1 MIVEFSEVLRN
12 RIREEIDSELLS
24 LARGSM
30 DSFDEYKY
38 ACGVI
43 RGLEL
48 AEQQLSDL
56 METLKKAG
64 NI

>member
-1 MIVEFSEVLRN
+1 MIVEFAKVLRD
-12 RIREEIDSELLS
+12 RMAEDAESHAKS
-24 LARGSM
+24 LVKGSAA
-30 DSFDEYKY
+30 SFEDYKY

-48 AEQQLSDL
+48 ADQHLSDL